1 MLFFIGFPFDYSQA
15 NEELITYKN
24 SYLPFCKINTPA
36 IQSLLSV
43 ERAIQC
49 NSDSI
54 SMNLITPDSNL
65 ESLTYDLVKI
75 PFLNLL
81 LLAMYFSLFFSK
93 VRESNLLRVL
103 YD

>member
-1 MLFFIGFPFDYSQA
+1 MFFFIGFPFDYSQA

-24 SYLPFCKINTPA
+24 SYLPFCKINTPV
-36 IQSLLSV
+36 IQTLLSV

-54 SMNLITPDSNL
+54 SINLISPDSNL
-65 ESLTYDLVKI
+65 ESLSYNLVRI

-81 LLAMYFSLFFSK
+81 LLAVYFSLFLQK
-93 VRESNLLRVL
+93 VRESNLLKVL